1 MTTEN
6 YKLQL
11 EQLLEYNDAVWP
23 SSIIN
28 KLSKRANELQFES
41 DFSVDDIQDEL
52 EELIPA
58 KIKSDDDEVWLD
70 IIEEYAIFVFDE
82 KESIEED
89 ADLTPE
95 ED

>member
-11 EQLLEYNDAVWP
+11 EQLLEYNDAAWP

-41 DFSVDDIQDEL
+41 DFTIEDIHDEL
-52 EELIPA
+52 EELIPS
-58 KIKSDDDEVWLD
+58 KIKDDEDEIWFD
-70 IIEEYAIFVFDE
+70 IIEEYALFIFDE
-82 KESIEED
+82 KENIDDDE
-89 ADLTPE
+89 LTPE